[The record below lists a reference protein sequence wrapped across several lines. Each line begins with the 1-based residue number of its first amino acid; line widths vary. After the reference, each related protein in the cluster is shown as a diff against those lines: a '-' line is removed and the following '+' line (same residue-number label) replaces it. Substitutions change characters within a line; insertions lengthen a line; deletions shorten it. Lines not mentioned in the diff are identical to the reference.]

1 VFGVSVRC
9 VALGI
14 IVAFPAARSA
24 GVFLFGMTAW
34 DPATY
39 GGVAPLVMA
48 VVAAATLVPIR
59 RIALVAPADV
69 LKHE

>member
-1 VFGVSVRC
+1 
-9 VALGI
+9 
-14 IVAFPAARSA
+14 
-24 GVFLFGMTAW
+24 MTAW